1 MIKTMKTLRSV
12 NLKKSYKNR
21 LVVNGVNVEVK
32 QGEIVGLLGPN
43 GAGKTTTFYMITG
56 LVTALSGDV
65 FIDSTKI
72 TNLPMYK
79 RARLGIGYLPQEPSI
94 FRHLTVWQNL
104 MVIAELMPL
113 TKTQR
118 VNKVSA
124 LLADLGLER
133 LKDQIAFTLS
143 GGEKRRCEIAR
154 ALITDPSFLLLD
166 EPFVGIDPIT
176 VADIQGIIGRLK
188 VMGLGIL
195 ITDHNVRE
203 TLEIIDRAY
212 IIFEGKV
219 LLTGNAKEL
228 IESPDA
234 RRVYLGEKFKL

>member
-1 MIKTMKTLRSV
+1 MIKTMKTLRSI